1 MNVNVFGES
10 GMSTSSNP
18 HSDNLPLVD
27 FVLYMT
33 ARDLPPVAAHSM
45 HNLPY
50 RLPLEVAQV
59 RAPLMSMMMS
69 TGRFGTG

>member
-10 GMSTSSNP
+10 GMSTSPKP
-18 HSDNLPLVD
+18 HKDLLPPMVL
-27 FVLYMT
+27 VLYMT
-33 ARDLPPVAAHSM
+33 ARDLPPVADQSM

-50 RLPLEVAQV
+50 RLPPGVSQV